1 VTKIQA
7 HFRLDGPLDDKQ
19 FEQIRDV
26 QAVYGIER
34 VSLSRALDS
43 LTVEYDASR
52 LTLLDVE
59 SLLRSH
65 GLPVTPQPVA

>member
-34 VSLSRALDS
+34 VSLSRSLDS
-43 LTVEYDASR
+43 LTVEYDATR
-52 LTLLDVE
+52 LTPLDVE
-59 SLLRSH
+59 SLLRRH
-65 GLPVTPQPVA
+65 GLPVTPQLVA